1 MRQNREHTLPDPR
14 TLALRED
21 PQTSSRAKDG
31 PGDDRELM
39 HRLLSD
45 DAAAFGVIYDRH
57 VRSVYGLAYRM
68 LRDRT
73 AAEDVAQEAF
83 VALWRNRG
91 SYAPARGTPVAWL
104 LTITRNRAIDAI
116 RRGRGHRETAL
127 DGEHEP
133 EAPERT
139 DEEAL
144 RRVEA
149 GAIGVA
155 LGTLPAT
162 QRLVL
167 ELGYFG
173 GLSHSEIAAR
183 LQVPLGTVKG
193 RMRLGLDKLAGR
205 LDPPPAALI

>member
-1 MRQNREHTLPDPR
+1 MPLPDPR

-21 PQTSSRAKDG
+21 PQSSTAAKDG
-31 PGDDRELM
+31 APNDRDLM
-39 HRLLSD
+39 RRLLAD
-45 DAAAFGVIYDRH
+45 DAVAFSLIYDRH
-57 VRSVYGLAYRM
+57 VRSVYGLAHRM
-68 LRDRT
+68 LRDRA

-83 VALWRNRG
+83 VALWRNRH
-91 SYAPARGTPVAWL
+91 SYMPARGTPVAWL

-116 RRGRGHRETAL
+116 RRGRGHTHAVL
-127 DGEHEP
+127 NGDHEL
-133 EAPERT
+133 EAPDCTE
-139 DEEAL
+139 DEAL

-149 GAIGVA
+149 GVIGAA
-155 LGTLPAT
+155 LVTLPAA

-205 LDPPPAALI
+205 LDPPVALPRK